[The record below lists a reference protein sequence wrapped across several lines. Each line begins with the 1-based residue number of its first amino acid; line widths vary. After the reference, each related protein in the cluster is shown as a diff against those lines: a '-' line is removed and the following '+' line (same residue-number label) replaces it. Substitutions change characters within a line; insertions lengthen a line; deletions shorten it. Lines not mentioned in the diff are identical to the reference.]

1 MSSTNAL
8 VFLGMLLLQNG
19 FLAAFALVAWRQQGV
34 TPQGAG
40 LGRPS
45 GRQAALGVTLGL
57 IAALGS
63 YWLGDAELWLC
74 RLLLSPDALRRLQSL
89 TDSAGAE
96 HTFAR
101 LPALYVPFFILL
113 GTTIAP
119 LCEELCFRGW
129 IYSAFKKRLGVPAG
143 IVASALLFAVL
154 HLSPLHILPL
164 FALGVA
170 FAVAYE
176 RTGSLWVAILMHAVN
191 NSVAFVLLTR
201 TLIQ

>member
-8 VFLGMLLLQNG
+8 AYLGLLLLQNG
-19 FLAAFALVAWRQQGV
+19 FLAGLALVAWRRQGI
-34 TPQGAG
+34 TPQSAG

-45 GRQAALGVTLGL
+45 GRQIALGAGLGL
-57 IAALGS
+57 MAALGS
-63 YWLGDAELWLC
+63 YWLGDVELWVC

-101 LPALYVPFFILL
+101 LPAYCVPFFILL

-129 IYSAFKKRLGVPAG
+129 IYTAFKKRLGVPAG
-143 IVASALLFAVL
+143 IVASALLFAAL
-154 HLSPLHILPL
+154 HLSLLHVLPL

-170 FAVAYE
+170 FAFAYE
-176 RTGSLWVAILMHAVN
+176 RTGSLWVAVLMHAVN
-191 NSVAFVLLTR
+191 NGVAFVLLTR
-201 TLIQ
+201 TLLH